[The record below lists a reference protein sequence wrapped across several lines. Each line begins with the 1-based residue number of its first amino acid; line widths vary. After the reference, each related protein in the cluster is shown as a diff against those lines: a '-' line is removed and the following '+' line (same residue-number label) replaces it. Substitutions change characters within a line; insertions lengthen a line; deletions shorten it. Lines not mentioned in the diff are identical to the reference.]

1 MKDEHV
7 DGHSDRN
14 VETIDL
20 LADVRKEL
28 EHDDLR
34 ALSRAK
40 LGIGLRLVLIAFVI
54 GYMTWVSSAV
64 SKLDAPALT
73 RVAVAHFEDRVP
85 ELRAEIRDYAIARAP
100 EVTDRAGDL
109 LVQLPARLRE
119 ALEGQLLA
127 KTDELIS
134 RLETDV
140 DLALTV
146 VVDDQIELVRA
157 ELPDGTPEQQL
168 DAMILGVSN
177 VFRDTMIAAV
187 DEMYIEYSG
196 EIRRLNAY
204 LEHLQR
210 SDDLTESEE
219 LDKELIETWMVL
231 VHKYEITD
239 PMKVATELQA
249 RF

>member
-1 MKDEHV
+1 MKDKHVGQHSERHV
-7 DGHSDRN
+7 DTEN
-14 VETIDL
+14 L
-20 LADVRKEL
+20 LAEVHREL
-28 EHDDLR
+28 ENDDLR
-34 ALSRAK
+34 SLSRAK
-40 LGIGLRLVLIAFVI
+40 LGIGLRLFLIVFVI

-73 RVAVAHFEDRVP
+73 QVAVAHFEERLP

-109 LVQLPARLRE
+109 LVQLPAHLRE

-127 KTDELIS
+127 KTDELIA
-134 RLETDV
+134 RLENDV
-140 DLALTV
+140 DAALTV
-146 VVDDQIELVRA
+146 VIDDQMELVRT

-168 DAMILGVSN
+168 DAIILGVSN

-187 DEMYIEYSG
+187 DEMYIDYSR
-196 EIRRLNAY
+196 EIQRLNAY

-239 PMKVATELQA
+239 PMNVATELQA
-249 RF
+249 QF